1 MATAERLRD
10 HPGFQRY
17 WSASTVSGFGSY
29 VTGFAIQVLI
39 VKTMHGGSTDV
50 GLVNSARWLPYLL
63 FGLAA
68 GVLIDRSRRL
78 PVLVA
83 TDLLRGL
90 LLVAVPV
97 LALTH
102 RLSLIVLVAF
112 MAIFGLLSL
121 LNDAATQAFLPR
133 LVPTRL
139 LTAANARLDQSS
151 AVAQTSG
158 PALAGALVSLLT
170 APWAVLVDAA
180 SYLVSALTLAPI
192 SVAEPSRRPASLVD
206 IRRDAAEGLRWIY
219 RHPMLRPL
227 ALNTHGWFLCSAIA
241 GAVMTPFALNTL
253 GLNPFGLGLALS
265 AGGIGG
271 LVGSVAA
278 TRLGTRFGAGRVVI
292 VCRAFTAASFAL
304 MALSTAHWSGWLLF
318 GAGQLLLGLSMG
330 AENANEMGYW
340 QAVTADHLQGRMNAT
355 RRSINRAVIV
365 IGAPIGGLLGDTIGN
380 RSALWTSAGGFL
392 IVSAALGASRF
403 RHARTE
409 AIPSSTQSTS
419 REHPGQGSIED
430 RSRSDA

>member
-10 HPGFQRY
+10 HPGFRRY

-29 VTGFAIQVLI
+29 ITGFAIQVLI
-39 VKTMHGGSTDV
+39 VKTLHGDSTDV

-63 FGLAA
+63 FGLVA
-68 GVLIDRSRRL
+68 GVFIDRSRRL

-83 TDLLRGL
+83 TDLLQGL

-102 RLSLIVLVAF
+102 HLSLIVLMAF
-112 MAIFGLLSL
+112 MAIVGLLAL
-121 LNDAATQAFLPR
+121 LNDAATQSFLPR
-133 LVPTRL
+133 LVPTHM
-139 LTAANARLDQSS
+139 LTPANARLDQSS

-192 SVAEPSRRPASLVD
+192 SVAEPPRRPASFGD
-206 IRRDAAEGLRWIY
+206 IRRDAAEGLRWVY

-227 ALNTHGWFLCSAIA
+227 ALNTHGWFLCSAIT
-241 GAVMTPFALNTL
+241 GAVMTPYALNTL
-253 GLNPFGLGLALS
+253 GLSAFGLGLALS

-271 LVGSVAA
+271 LVGSLAA
-278 TRLGTRFGAGRVVI
+278 TSLGTRFGTGRIVI
-292 VCRAFTAASFAL
+292 ACRAFTAASFAL

-340 QAVTADHLQGRMNAT
+340 QAATADHLQGRMNAT

-392 IVSAALGASRF
+392 IISAALGASCF

-409 AIPSSTQSTS
+409 AIPSQRPS
-419 REHPGQGSIED
+419 RERPGQGSVED
-430 RSRSDA
+430 RPRSDA